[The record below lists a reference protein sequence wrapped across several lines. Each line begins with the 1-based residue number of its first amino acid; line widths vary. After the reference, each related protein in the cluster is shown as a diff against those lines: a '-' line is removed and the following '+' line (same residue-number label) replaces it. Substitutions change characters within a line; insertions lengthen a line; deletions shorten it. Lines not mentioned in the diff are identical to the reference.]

1 MKLKKDGGWSPGENT
16 QSRPEELPG
25 GQILAGAIFFS
36 PWTNLKCDTPDYY
49 YNAFAKIVDKKAFKD
64 PDSGVAYVGDLMF
77 RGHPEENLDE
87 FTANAKS
94 TWDGT
99 LISPYPGST
108 TSRVFFLYSLGYV
121 GDDHSLLTDP
131 VASPFFATVTELGGA
146 QHLEFAWS

>member
-1 MKLKKDGGWSPGENT
+1 MIRSARCHPLGQSASRVQSRTLKLKQSGGWSPNGIK

-94 TWDGT
+94 PWQC
-99 LISPYPGST
+99 LAGSRF
-108 TSRVFFLYSLGYV
+108 SRVPHVMPSSCCG
-121 GDDHSLLTDP
+121 SC
-131 VASPFFATVTELGGA
+131 GGIV
-146 QHLEFAWS
+146 EE